1 METKTK
7 QSEYK
12 LLCSLIPHAC
22 LFHNENKL
30 SIKTNTRQS
39 MYKLLCNLKPHHQ
52 LFHKRKQTLN
62 QNKHSSIHVRISPD
76 ATSWLK
82 ALSDERLE
90 HITHGAQ

>member
-1 METKTK
+1 MQTKTK

-30 SIKTNTRQS
+30 SIKTETRQS

-52 LFHKRKQTLN
+52 LFHKRKQTHYQN
-62 QNKHSSIHVRISPD
+62 QHSTVRVEAPLQLETPAPIDSTNENK
-76 ATSWLK
+76 L
-82 ALSDERLE
+82 
-90 HITHGAQ
+90 